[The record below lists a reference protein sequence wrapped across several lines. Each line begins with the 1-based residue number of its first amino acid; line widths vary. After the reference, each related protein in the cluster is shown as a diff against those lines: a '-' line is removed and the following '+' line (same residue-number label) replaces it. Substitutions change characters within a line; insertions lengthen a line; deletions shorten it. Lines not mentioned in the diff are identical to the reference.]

1 MLNREAKQTNL
12 LQVAAYQPTEHSKF
26 LKIVSLIS
34 QHVDSITPEAFTV
47 KL

>member
-1 MLNREAKQTNL
+1 MLNLEAKQTNL

-26 LKIVSLIS
+26 LKIVTLIA
-34 QHVDSITPEAFTV
+34 QHVDSITLLAFTV